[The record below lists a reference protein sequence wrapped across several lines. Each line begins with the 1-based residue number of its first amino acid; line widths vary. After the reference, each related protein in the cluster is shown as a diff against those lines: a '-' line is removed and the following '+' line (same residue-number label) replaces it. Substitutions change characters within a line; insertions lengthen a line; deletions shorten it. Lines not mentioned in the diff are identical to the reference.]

1 MEGKAVEGLE
11 WLQNDEVKVAD
22 GNVTAAFREKK
33 RRS

>member
-1 MEGKAVEGLE
+1 MEGKAVKGLE

-22 GNVTAAFREKK
+22 GTVTGTFGEKK